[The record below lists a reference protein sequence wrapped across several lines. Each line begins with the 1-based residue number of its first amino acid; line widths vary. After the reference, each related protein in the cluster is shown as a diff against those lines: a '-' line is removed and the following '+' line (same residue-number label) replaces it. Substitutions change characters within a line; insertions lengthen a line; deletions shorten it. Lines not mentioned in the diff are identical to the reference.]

1 MPDRTYQPPDLRY
14 LSHIAEDARLGLDA
28 FEAAGDGIAAAIRE
42 STLDPDGAC
51 MLLRLLTEA
60 MRVKLDA
67 LVSGLTAATAA
78 NDSLPLAS
86 PIYPALRV
94 GMSTTVAPSRN

>member
-1 MPDRTYQPPDLRY
+1 
-14 LSHIAEDARLGLDA
+14 
-28 FEAAGDGIAAAIRE
+28 
-42 STLDPDGAC
+42 